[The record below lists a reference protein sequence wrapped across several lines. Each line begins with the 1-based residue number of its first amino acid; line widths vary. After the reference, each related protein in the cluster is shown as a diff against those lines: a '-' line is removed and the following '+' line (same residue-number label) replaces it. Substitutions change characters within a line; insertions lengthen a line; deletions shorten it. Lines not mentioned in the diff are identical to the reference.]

1 MQNKDKKFNF
11 APKIGWRALA
21 ESEPATSFSNWR
33 CVFEKIRTDFING
46 LGGRKGKDRTPLP
59 PASPKSGSGKA
70 NCQKTGKNVG
80 SNFILARS
88 GLFIILFSLLNFN
101 LFVIIILKVEL
112 VNTTITYYQ
121 IIENMARE
129 NNIGE
134 NIKKYRTKQGL
145 SQEDF
150 AQKSGV
156 KYTTLTKI
164 ESGVIKKPSVLV
176 MAKIAKAL
184 GVNIEELIK

>member
-1 MQNKDKKFNF
+1 LKDS
-11 APKIGWRALA
+11 I
-21 ESEPATSFSNWR
+21 
-33 CVFEKIRTDFING
+33 
-46 LGGRKGKDRTPLP
+46 
-59 PASPKSGSGKA
+59 
-70 NCQKTGKNVG
+70 
-80 SNFILARS
+80 
-88 GLFIILFSLLNFN
+88 SL
-101 LFVIIILKVEL
+101 
-112 VNTTITYYQ
+112 TYYQ

-150 AQKSGV
+150 AKKSGV

-176 MAKIAKAL
+176 MAKIAKVL
-184 GVNIEELIK
+184 SVNISILRS